1 MRAVR
6 TILAALCLCTA
17 VAAVAR
23 ADSSAADCLSDDNE
37 RRIAGCTV
45 IIENPATTPLDRSNA
60 LAMRGLALSIKGLLD
75 RAIDDYNASL
85 TINPNSALRAQ
96 QPRLGL
102 LPRRPRPATA
112 CPTSRSRCCSI
123 QTASIPGIRARTSA
137 RCWAM
142 STARSGTTRWPST
155 SAASGWSSFTSA
167 ASPSADSTVDSM
179 DGIYSSE
186 MKSAMHTCVRKR
198 DCDPLPADEQCKLPM
213 S

>member
-17 VAAVAR
+17 LAAVAR

-37 RRIAGCTV
+37 RRIAGCSV

-85 TINPNSALRAQ
+85 TINPNS
-96 QPRLGL
+96 
-102 LPRRPRPATA
+102 
-112 CPTSRSRCCSI
+112 
-123 QTASIPGIRARTSA
+123 
-137 RCWAM
+137 
-142 STARSGTTRWPST
+142 
-155 SAASGWSSFTSA
+155 
-167 ASPSADSTVDSM
+167 PSALNNRAWAYFRAGRGRDGVPDIEKSLLLNPDSEHSWDTRAHIRQMMGNVDGAIRDYEMAIHLGGERMVKLYQCGLAERGLYRGQM

-186 MKSAMHTCVRKR
+186 MKSAMHTCVRDR
-198 DCDPLPADEQCKLPM
+198 GCDPLPADEQCRLPT

>member
-1 MRAVR
+1 MNPVR
-6 TILAALCLCTA
+6 TILAALCLCTVFA
-17 VAAVAR
+17 VAAR

-85 TINPNSALRAQ
+85 KINPNS
-96 QPRLGL
+96 
-102 LPRRPRPATA
+102 
-112 CPTSRSRCCSI
+112 
-123 QTASIPGIRARTSA
+123 
-137 RCWAM
+137 
-142 STARSGTTRWPST
+142 
-155 SAASGWSSFTSA
+155 
-167 ASPSADSTVDSM
+167 PSALNNRAWAYFRAGRGKQGVPDIEQSLLLNPASEHSWDTRAHIRQLLGNIEGAIRDYEMAIHLGGEKMIKLYQCGLAERGLYRGQM

-186 MKSAMHTCVRKR
+186 VKSAMHTCVRDKT
-198 DCDPLPADEQCKLPM
+198 CDPLPADEQCKQPM